1 MVPAHP
7 CGCLPIRRGAAA
19 NAPISC
25 TPASGPGA
33 TLMTD
38 DYELYSGIARAH
50 QLIHLAAGVMPGAVH
65 QGRGRDFEDCS
76 PLRALSRGLTLRRRH
91 PSVSASDGNA
101 ITSAVE
107 SILARGCAVRALH
120 DRIFHDAAASRSIL
134 VICTGRIG
142 DVLLCTPVVHSLKA
156 RWPTRR
162 SI

>member
-107 SILARGCAVRALH
+107 SVDVLFERYMTAFSMTPRLLARFSLSVRAVSATSCSV
-120 DRIFHDAAASRSIL
+120 RPW
-134 VICTGRIG
+134 CTR
-142 DVLLCTPVVHSLKA
+142 
-156 RWPTRR
+156 
-162 SI
+162 